1 MISKFLTHLKSNYI
15 FVILLCLIPVLSS
28 AQDTYEGQVINKV
41 TEFAIPDVTVS
52 LLKEKVITKTND
64 QGYYNI
70 SSENRIP
77 NDTLQFTSVGYKT
90 FKLPVSAYQKQMFV
104 SLETSNTQLNEV
116 EITSSKIKTVTLGKF
131 FYSDLKTVIHKGN
144 NNITVPIFAQSAIA
158 KHFVSPEINAIIK
171 SVQIGRRDLDEGIQ
185 PHTTANK
192 YTRFI
197 VSIMSSSANKEIPGE
212 TIFTKTVSLSDN
224 SLLIKI
230 DLSKENIILPTTDF
244 FIAIQWLI
252 IPYNEIINVTYDSK
266 LDGVSKK
273 GRELYTEVSKYSIYY
288 QPFLVGYDSLK
299 PAIRFTKNN
308 GIWHKSSS
316 YPKHE
321 LALSATISY

>member
-1 MISKFLTHLKSNYI
+1 MITKFLIHLKSNYI

-52 LLKEKVITKTND
+52 LLKETVITKTNN
-64 QGYYNI
+64 QGYYNL
-70 SSENRIP
+70 SSESRIL

-104 SLETSNTQLNEV
+104 SLEPSNTQLNEV
-116 EITSSKIKTVTLGKF
+116 EITSSKIRTITLGKF
-131 FYSDLKTVIHKGN
+131 FYADLKTVIHKGN
-144 NNITVPIFAQSAIA
+144 NNITVPIFAQTAIA
-158 KHFVSPEINAIIK
+158 KHFVSPEITAIIK

-197 VSIMSSSANKEIPGE
+197 MSIMSSSANKGIPGE
-212 TIFTKTVSLSDN
+212 IIFTKTVSLSDN

-230 DLSKENIILPTTDF
+230 DLSQENIILPTTDF
-244 FIAIQWLI
+244 FITIQWLI

-266 LDGVSKK
+266 LDGVTKK

-316 YPKHE
+316 YPKYE